1 MALRIKRGTNAERL
15 SYTPELGE
23 LIYVTD
29 YSSAAVAPVFI
40 GDGST
45 VGGNAVASTGSG
57 GGITDIVNDT
67 TPQLGGNLDLN
78 SYDITG
84 TGDVNITGNIDA
96 TGSIDVN
103 LNIDAGGYVNA
114 QTMAANLFNGNLDG
128 DLTGSV
134 FADNSSIIIDGV
146 NNTISTN
153 SATIGDLAIST
164 NANIT
169 TTNNFVLNT
178 PTGLN
183 VNATNASQNLNM
195 KLSGKGGAANLYMI
209 TQADTDISAVNY
221 SSVLYGGR
229 NDLNGEY
236 FHNAIYFGRESTFIA
251 SSSNGLFDQEAE
263 YLTWT
268 NTGRLGIGSYTPTA
282 TLDVRGNAVFTGE
295 AIAPAFKGSFVA
307 DDSTIL
313 VDGVAGKVNLAP
325 NNVEDLGNVTIA
337 TPQAGQVLK
346 YNGSAWVND
355 VDVAGSGGSGGIG
368 NIGVGADDSAI
379 RLINSGESF
388 KILGGTNVT
397 TASDAEGNITVTAN
411 IELANDTSPVLGG
424 DLVTNGNRITHAASG
439 TVSYLDFVVTQFG
452 ETNNTVLSSVKSIN
466 MFLDSNG
473 GDSGQAFR
481 IYNNTNP
488 DSSPTEST
496 YIFKVA
502 EDGNTFVK
510 GYLNLNGTTLTGGSD
525 NLTVGSVT
533 SNFIGSVFAD
543 DSTLVI
549 DGTNGTIQ
557 WARLAGTPTTL
568 AGYGITDAA
577 TTAQGAKAD
586 TALQPAA
593 LGNYD
598 FTGSTVDTNDSS
610 GITVIPAITAQSD
623 LTVENNLYVTN
634 KVVADTF
641 ESTSTG
647 TPEITAATNLNLTA
661 GNAVVITQSPVR
673 FASFTTTER
682 DALGS
687 QNGDIVYNSTS
698 NGFQGYANGSWTALS
713 GGGGGGLSNIVEDTT
728 PQLGG
733 DLDVNS
739 NDILLGDNRIKYNSS
754 GGSMLD
760 FTVTQ
765 YSVANNTVLSS
776 VGSINFFLDSASA
789 DSSGDTAFRIFDTTN
804 PDGTVTEANNIFKVA
819 DTGDVSIKG
828 KLLLPDGGASS
839 NYAAFGNDDDLKIFH
854 NGNHSIIRE
863 TGTGDL
869 YMQSNNNVILGS
881 DSNTETYVKGIYNGA
896 VELYHDNVKKFET
909 SADGIISAGRS
920 TFEGGVIE
928 GFSDLTGA
936 TGTVAH
942 DCANGHIFRHT
953 SISAN
958 FTANFTNI
966 GLTNDHGTMVSLM
979 LVQGGTAYIP
989 NAVQIGGSA
998 QTILWQGGSAPSG
1011 TSNGTD
1017 IVSFS
1022 ITQSSGSYTVL
1033 GQLTSYS

>member
-134 FADNSSIIIDGV
+134 FGDDSALLIDGNNNRVLASTWGADNTVMVNTTDKSFSGSSLTVSSDTANIFVDSTITSGNGVALEVRGHNGTLANKTILTAGDTVYNILGKGYDGDSYV
-146 NNTISTN
+146 N
-153 SATIGDLAIST
+153 SAIIKMGADKYTTAIADGIVPGRIVFLTYNESGGTST
-164 NANIT
+164 DNAMVFN
-169 TTNNFVLNT
+169 
-178 PTGLN
+178 
-183 VNATNASQNLNM
+183 
-195 KLSGKGGAANLYMI
+195 
-209 TQADTDISAVNY
+209 
-221 SSVLYGGR
+221 R
-229 NDLNGEY
+229 
-236 FHNAIYFGRESTFIA
+236 FG
-251 SSSNGLFDQEAE
+251 N
-263 YLTWT
+263 
-268 NTGRLGIGSYTPTA
+268 LGIKTDAPA
-282 TLDVRGNAVFTGE
+282 KALDVRGDGIFTGNVQ
-295 AIAPAFKGSFVA
+295 AASMTGTFVA

-325 NNVEDLGNVTIA
+325 NNVEDLGNVTIG

-424 DLVTNGNRITHAASG
+424 NLVTNGNRITHAASG
-439 TVSYLDFVVTQFG
+439 TVSMLDFVVTQFG

-466 MFLDSNG
+466 MFLDANG
-473 GDSGQAFR
+473 GDAGQAFR

-488 DSSPTEST
+488 DSNPTEST

-682 DALGS
+682 DALAS
-687 QNGDIVYNSTS
+687 QNGDIVYNTTA
-698 NGFQGYANGSWTALS
+698 NGFQGRANGSWVALS
-713 GGGGGGLSNIVEDTT
+713 GSGGLANIVEDTS

-733 DLDVNS
+733 DLDANGNKIS
-739 NDILLGDNRIKYNSS
+739 FGD
-754 GGSMLD
+754 
-760 FTVTQ
+760 
-765 YSVANNTVLSS
+765 
-776 VGSINFFLDSASA
+776 
-789 DSSGDTAFRIFDTTN
+789 GDTS
-804 PDGTVTEANNIFKVA
+804 G
-819 DTGDVSIKG
+819 
-828 KLLLPDGGASS
+828 
-839 NYAAFGNDDDLKIFH
+839 NYAGFGAADDLKIFH

-869 YMQSNNNVILGS
+869 YIQSDNNVILS
-881 DSNTETYVKGIYNGA
+881 KDSSTELMVKGIADGA
-896 VELYHDNVKKFET
+896 VELYHNNVKKFET

-928 GFSDLTGA
+928 GFSDLTSA

-1022 ITQSSGSYTVL
+1022 ITQSGGSYTVL

>member
-268 NTGRLGIGSYTPTA
+268 NTGRLGIGAYTPTA

-368 NIGVGADDSAI
+368 NIGVGADDSTI

-424 DLVTNGNRITHAASG
+424 NLVTNGNRITHAASG
-439 TVSYLDFVVTQFG
+439 TVSMLDFVVTQFG

-466 MFLDSNG
+466 MFLDANG
-473 GDSGQAFR
+473 GDAGQAFR

-488 DSSPTEST
+488 DSNPTEST

-682 DALGS
+682 DALAS
-687 QNGDIVYNSTS
+687 QNGDIVYNTTA
-698 NGFQGYANGSWTALS
+698 NGFQGRANGSWVALS
-713 GGGGGGLSNIVEDTT
+713 GSGGLANIVEDTS

-733 DLDVNS
+733 DLDANGNKIS
-739 NDILLGDNRIKYNSS
+739 FGD
-754 GGSMLD
+754 
-760 FTVTQ
+760 
-765 YSVANNTVLSS
+765 
-776 VGSINFFLDSASA
+776 
-789 DSSGDTAFRIFDTTN
+789 GDTS
-804 PDGTVTEANNIFKVA
+804 G
-819 DTGDVSIKG
+819 
-828 KLLLPDGGASS
+828 
-839 NYAAFGNDDDLKIFH
+839 NYAGFGAADDLKIFH

-869 YMQSNNNVILGS
+869 YIQSDNNVILS
-881 DSNTETYVKGIYNGA
+881 KDSSTELMVKGIADGA
-896 VELYHDNVKKFET
+896 VELYHNNVKKFET

-928 GFSDLTGA
+928 GFSDLTSA

-1022 ITQSSGSYTVL
+1022 ITQSGGSYTVL

>member
-128 DLTGSV
+128 DVTGSV
-134 FADNSSIIIDGV
+134 FSDNSSIIIDGV

-195 KLSGKGGAANLYMI
+195 KLSGKGGAANVYMI

-221 SSVLYGGR
+221 SSTLYGGR

-236 FHNAIYFGRESTFIA
+236 FHNAIYFGRESTLIA

-295 AIAPAFKGSFVA
+295 ATAPAFKGTFVA

-368 NIGVGADDSAI
+368 NIGVGADDSTI

-397 TASDAEGNITVTAN
+397 TTSDAEGNITIVSAT
-411 IELANDTSPVLGG
+411 EVSSDTTPELGG
-424 DLVTNGNRITHAASG
+424 DLDTAGFNITFGNNEKAKFGTGGDLEIYYSGSNSYIKDAGTGGIRILTNLFEVKNAADNEVQIDATEDGAVRLYYNGSTKFQTTTNGAIVTGTMSG
-439 TVSYLDFVVTQFG
+439 TFD
-452 ETNNTVLSSVKSIN
+452 
-466 MFLDSNG
+466 
-473 GDSGQAFR
+473 GD
-481 IYNNTNP
+481 
-488 DSSPTEST
+488 
-496 YIFKVA
+496 
-502 EDGNTFVK
+502 
-510 GYLNLNGTTLTGGSD
+510 LT
-525 NLTVGSVT
+525 
-533 SNFIGSVFAD
+533 GSVFAD
-543 DSTLVI
+543 DSTLII

-557 WARLAGTPTTL
+557 WARLASTPTTL

-577 TTAQGAKAD
+577 TSAQGTKAD

-682 DALGS
+682 DALAS

-698 NGFQGYANGSWTALS
+698 NGFQGRANGSWVALS
-713 GGGGGGLSNIVEDTT
+713 SSGGLANIVEDTS

-733 DLDVNS
+733 DLDTNG
-739 NDILLGDNRIKYNSS
+739 NKIT
-754 GGSMLD
+754 
-760 FTVTQ
+760 F
-765 YSVANNTVLSS
+765 
-776 VGSINFFLDSASA
+776 A
-789 DSSGDTAFRIFDTTN
+789 DSVNAEFGDA
-804 PDGTVTEANNIFKVA
+804 G
-819 DTGDVSIKG
+819 
-828 KLLLPDGGASS
+828 
-839 NYAAFGNDDDLKIFH
+839 DLKIFH
-854 NGNHSIIRE
+854 NGTHSIVRE
-863 TGTGDL
+863 TGTGSL
-869 YMQSNNNVILGS
+869 YLQSDDSVILSKDTG
-881 DSNTETYVKGIYNGA
+881 TEIMVKGIADGA
-896 VELYHDNVKKFET
+896 VELYHNNVKKFET

-928 GFSDLTGA
+928 GFSDLTSA
-936 TGTVAH
+936 TGTVVH

-1022 ITQSSGSYTVL
+1022 IMQSGGSYTVL